1 MEIRLDH
8 HGHWNCRLLKNDLE
22 VVVMR
27 CPICGGRAKVLDVR
41 EKRDK
46 VKRRRE
52 CPDCLTRFTTEEKL
66 VMESLDEYL
75 IRRLNHNFRTL

>member
-1 MEIRLDH
+1 
-8 HGHWNCRLLKNDLE
+8 
-22 VVVMR
+22 MR
-27 CPICGGRAKVLDVR
+27 CPICGSRTKVLDVR

-66 VMESLDEYL
+66 VIDSLDEYL